1 MRVDIISPE
10 KMIFSGDAK
19 SVILPGANGSF
30 QLLDNHAPIIST
42 LVEGVVEM
50 ELSSNER
57 KTFDIKGGVVEVR
70 DNKVSLLAD

>member
-19 SVILPGANGSF
+19 SITLPGSNGSF

-50 ELSSNER
+50 EFSNSER
-57 KTFDIKGGVVEVR
+57 KTFEIKGGVVEVR
-70 DNKVSLLAD
+70 NNKVSLLAD